1 MEIRQ
6 FHPSDADALAQPI
19 GHLLNQLR
27 AGASLDADRLRS
39 ILSDSGVYVFG
50 AYLDGSLAGILTLT
64 RSHLLSGIRSRI
76 EDVIVDEAHRRRGLA
91 AMLVKHALRV
101 SNELEAVTVDLT
113 SAPSRI
119 AATAG
124 YHQLGFVLRETNVY
138 RYSLRSMSLS
148 GDPSTS
154 SG

>member
-1 MEIRQ
+1 
-6 FHPSDADALAQPI
+6 
-19 GHLLNQLR
+19 
-27 AGASLDADRLRS
+27 
-39 ILSDSGVYVFG
+39 
-50 AYLDGSLAGILTLT
+50 
-64 RSHLLSGIRSRI
+64 
-76 EDVIVDEAHRRRGLA
+76 
-91 AMLVKHALRV
+91 MLVKHALRV

-119 AATAG
+119 AANAL